1 MYKMVLGCLSLC
13 AKSSTATT
21 QIKATQQYILIVL
34 YIGLC
39 KVILAFESV
48 GERNP
53 LWLTVN
59 FEEIIAPKMKTL
71 YPKLVDLIWSHLR
84 RIPLLTRPRP
94 TCFEQNISQLKPT
107 KFHTPIPM
115 PP

>member
-1 MYKMVLGCLSLC
+1 MVLGCLSLC
-13 AKSSTATT
+13 AKSTTATT
-21 QIKATQQYILIVL
+21 QIKATLQYIPMVL
-34 YIGLC
+34 YIRLC
-39 KVILAFESV
+39 KVTLAFESV
-48 GERNP
+48 DKRNP

-71 YPKLVDLIWSHLR
+71 YPKLIDLTWSRLC

-94 TCFEQNISQLKPT
+94 CCFEQNISQLKPT

-115 PP
+115 RA